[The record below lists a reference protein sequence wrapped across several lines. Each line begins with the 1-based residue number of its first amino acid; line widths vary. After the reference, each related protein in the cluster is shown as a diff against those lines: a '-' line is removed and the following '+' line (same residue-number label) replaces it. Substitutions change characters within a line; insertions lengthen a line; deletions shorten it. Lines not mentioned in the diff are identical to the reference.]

1 MFIRSRLSHYS
12 SRIFKE
18 YNRSICESQPNFGI
32 VFRLL
37 SCTDKHC
44 IFTTLLTLSFY
55 PCSVM
60 LGRGNVANKK
70 SPRQGLWPH
79 SEGKKVS
86 CSGMGGHPQAG
97 EERIVCSTKEDKLVR
112 WNRNPGL
119 HSNPLLGGIQEG
131 KCKQFSPR
139 SRSGSVSLQ
148 FHGFRIRR
156 VCCTSRFS

>member
-18 YNRSICESQPNFGI
+18 YNRSICESQLNFGI

-37 SCTDKHC
+37 SCTDKHG

-55 PCSVM
+55 PYSVM

-86 CSGMGGHPQAG
+86 CSGMGETSTGRRRKDCFLQKEINLFDG
-97 EERIVCSTKEDKLVR
+97 IVILDYIVIHFWADFKRGNV
-112 WNRNPGL
+112 NNHF
-119 HSNPLLGGIQEG
+119 HSSHI
-131 KCKQFSPR
+131 
-139 SRSGSVSLQ
+139 
-148 FHGFRIRR
+148 
-156 VCCTSRFS
+156 T